1 MGYEPRDTT
10 GGGSSESRESTEGN
24 RETRDRE
31 KRGRDRDRSGSG
43 ETTTP
48 EVEQTTSNAPEQ
60 DQGQGQGQ
68 DQGQNQSQSRRS
80 VDNTEVE
87 NTRSFLGRIRDIFSS
102 DDDEGDKMTDQQ
114 GNVVAESFTIDRPA
128 EIQTVNLGEKTD
140 YETIDSDNPVESYA
154 RSVIDDGLVGGE
166 QKEKDLVSDIA
177 DAGRLAQAA
186 DVASTFGSVIAGPVG
201 AVPGLA
207 HDVITGLQDDDV
219 QKAGESLYEGGKVN
233 VPGASTAIGSVFG
246 SVAGSAFD
254 VANEVFGG
262 SSQLGAFEDAAGI
275 DRDPITTSPT
285 GGDFGADNN
294 RPSTS
299 TVTTS
304 QPLAEPPA
312 TLASTFSTSSLGTN
326 VYSDFLDN
334 FFKQG

>member
-24 RETRDRE
+24 RETRERE
-31 KRGRDRDRSGSG
+31 ERGRGRDRDSGSG
-43 ETTTP
+43 ETSTP
-48 EVEQTTSNAPEQ
+48 EVEQTTNNTPEQ
-60 DQGQGQGQ
+60 DQGQN
-68 DQGQNQSQSRRS
+68 QNQSRRS

-140 YETIDSDNPVESYA
+140 YETIDSANPVESYA

-233 VPGASTAIGSVFG
+233 VPGASTAIGSAFG

-262 SSQLGAFEDAAGI
+262 SSQLGEFEDAAGI
-275 DRDPITTSPT
+275 DRDPTTTSPT
-285 GGDFGADNN
+285 GGDFGEDNN
-294 RPSTS
+294 RPTS

-304 QPLAEPPA
+304 QPLAQPPA